1 MMSHVDVESLAD
13 VLFHPLQVMPVLLQG
28 LDALSKQ
35 LSQMSGSYYWRDSWG
50 SRENLVRHVD
60 KVATGTTMGS
70 SKQKFNP
77 LIWPGAF
84 GLRNPCSEWFVFCL
98 CWHVQQGHRL
108 LLAALSVS

>member
-28 LDALSKQ
+28 LDALSKR
-35 LSQMSGSYYWRDSWG
+35 LSQMSGSYYWRDAWG
-50 SRENLVRHVD
+50 FRENLVRHVD

-84 GLRNPCSEWFVFCL
+84 GLRNRCSECVLPVLTRSARTSFAACGSFCL
-98 CWHVQQGHRL
+98 L
-108 LLAALSVS
+108 T